1 VAWLDFG
8 FSDLNSP
15 EIVAYDRATGATTRL
30 TNDALLDWAP
40 AVDPSGTVITWAKC
54 HYLWAP
60 CDIWDA
66 TLQGGVWITR
76 QLTTDGTGEMTG
88 SRTNGSVVVYASS
101 RDGDQDIRCQPV
113 GGGPEQSI
121 SLPGNDSNP
130 HVSGNLVTFEHYDAT
145 DYWEIYAY
153 DLSTNA
159 LYRLNSSYI
168 EALNDVW
175 SGPDGSAHV
184 VWSALGYEGDN
195 TYSRNVYELSF
206 VVPSAD
212 TTAPTITI
220 ASPTDHGAYTLNQ
233 AVPAGYTCAD
243 EPGGSGTASCQGTV
257 PAGAAID
264 TASVGTKTFT
274 ITAADNA
281 GNTSTAS
288 AAYSVGY
295 RICPLFDQTRSH
307 RSGSTVPVKLQ
318 LCDASGAN
326 LSATGTTVNATALTK
341 KDSTASPQPATDAGN
356 ANPDNNFRYDAS
368 MGGYI
373 YNLSTKGLGTGT
385 WVLSFTVVGD
395 PVAHSVQF
403 DVQ

>member
-1 VAWLDFG
+1 MG
-8 FSDLNSP
+8 
-15 EIVAYDRATGATTRL
+15 DR
-30 TNDALLDWAP
+30 
-40 AVDPSGTVITWAKC
+40 
-54 HYLWAP
+54 
-60 CDIWDA
+60 
-66 TLQGGVWITR
+66 
-76 QLTTDGTGEMTG
+76 
-88 SRTNGSVVVYASS
+88 
-101 RDGDQDIRCQPV
+101 DIRWQPV

-121 SLPGNDSNP
+121 SLPGYERNP

-159 LYRLNSSYI
+159 LYRLHSSYI

-212 TTAPTITI
+212 ATAPVITI

-233 AVPAGYTCAD
+233 AVAAIYACVD

-264 TASVGTKTFT
+264 TASVGTKRFT
-274 ITAADNA
+274 VTAADNT

-288 AAYSVGY
+288 AAYTVGY

-307 RSGSTVPVKLQ
+307 RSGSTVPVKLR
-318 LCDASGAN
+318 LCDANGADV
-326 LSATGTTVNATALTK
+326 SSRGAIVNATTLVQR
-341 KDSTASPQPATDAGN
+341 DSTASPQPANEAGN
-356 ANPDNNFRYDAS
+356 ANPNNNFRYDAS
-368 MGGYI
+368 LGGYI

-385 WVLSFTVVGD
+385 WVLSFTVAGD